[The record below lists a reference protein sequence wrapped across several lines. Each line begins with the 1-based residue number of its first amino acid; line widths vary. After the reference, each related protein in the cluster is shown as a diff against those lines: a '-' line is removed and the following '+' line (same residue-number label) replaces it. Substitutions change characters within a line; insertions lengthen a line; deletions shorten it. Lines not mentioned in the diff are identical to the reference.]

1 MTLDESITAAEQADN
16 ELMAFYRETGIWPIG
31 KDRPAAMGE
40 LGSVDDIRLLAWQY
54 WQKVRQRAATLD
66 EAIEA
71 AAKEIVYPGMVPED
85 ALELTRSA
93 AAQVIRDN
101 IMPIFDRYAKLVEA
115 ASRTTKDIDHLLLY
129 ASRAPSSRA
138 YRVAL
143 QCMMNRITIA
153 LADIDKPAEA
163 EKEQA

>member
-71 AAKEIVYPGMVPED
+71 AAKEIVYPGMVPEG

-101 IMPIFDRYAKLVEA
+101 IMPTFDRYAKLVEA
-115 ASRTTKDIDHLLLY
+115 AIGAKKS
-129 ASRAPSSRA
+129 
-138 YRVAL
+138 L
-143 QCMMNRITIA
+143 QEIVNACKMATNQPGPLGEPPAWLRMFSVPADTLVNLCHA
-153 LADIDKPAEA
+153 LA
-163 EKEQA
+163 KE